1 MFSIAIDF
9 VGAFEKD
16 GNMRITVTKTGT
28 KEAAVTVDEPLGD
41 VADGA
46 SKVVTVPIAG
56 LEADGTYTL
65 DVAILSANEK
75 YLDSSEITVKTT
87 QQLGYITLDK
97 PIYKPGQTVKA
108 RAFAV
113 SAGLHAVRTEVQ
125 VEATDPA
132 GNKIKRWT
140 LQAEKGFV
148 SFEMYAPFERER
160 ERESAFARTSALIKV
175 AVWQGNPESDTGGG
189 AANPAANY
197 FNYSSAQPPIPSLSL
212 TLSLLDSYLFFFFLF
227 SKNGEGYKDWD

>member
-46 SKVVTVPIAG
+46 SKVVAVPIAG

-97 PIYKPGQTVKA
+97 PIYKPGQTIKA

-148 SFEMYAPFERER
+148 SFEMYAPFLRER
-160 ERESAFARTSALIKV
+160 ERKRVRAHVRINQGCCLAR
-175 AVWQGNPESDTGGG
+175 
-189 AANPAANY
+189 
-197 FNYSSAQPPIPSLSL
+197 QPRERHWWGCRQPCRQ
-212 TLSLLDSYLFFFFLF
+212 LL
-227 SKNGEGYKDWD
+227 